1 MAWAREIESDGV
13 AATLRIGRALG
24 AVLQP
29 GDLVGLVGPLGAG
42 KTHLVKGIAAGLE
55 VADQRSVNS
64 PTFVLVNEYDGR
76 LHVFHLDAYRL
87 GSGEELAAL
96 GFEEMCASGG
106 VVLVEW
112 ADRVRE
118 ALDENALWIELLP
131 TGENQRRL
139 LLRTEPGSLAARLEA
154 TALDRT

>member
-1 MAWAREIESDGV
+1 MAWTREIESNDV
-13 AATLRIGRALG
+13 SATLRIGRALG
-24 AVLQP
+24 VALQP

-42 KTHLVKGIAAGLE
+42 KTHLVKGIAAGLQ
-55 VADQRSVNS
+55 VADQREVNS

-76 LHVFHLDAYRL
+76 LHIFHLDAYRL

-96 GFEEMCASGG
+96 GFEEMCGSGG

-112 ADRVRE
+112 ADRVCE
-118 ALDENALWIELLP
+118 ALGEDALWIELLP

-139 LLRTEPGSLAARLEA
+139 RLQTRSGGLAARLEA
-154 TALDRT
+154 AGLDRT